1 MEDLLVALG
10 ERARS
15 SNVAI
20 DGSSQGAGPDEH
32 SSVPNGDSSAPGQQ
46 GDGLPSVD
54 QLEEGLSSLLHLPLV
69 RTPA

>member
-15 SNVAI
+15 SNAAT
-20 DGSSQGAGPDEH
+20 DGSNQGAAPDEL
-32 SSVPNGDSSAPGQQ
+32 SSVPNGDSSASGQQ
-46 GDGLPSVD
+46 DNGLPSVD
-54 QLEEGLSSLLHLPLV
+54 QLEEGSFSPLHPPLV